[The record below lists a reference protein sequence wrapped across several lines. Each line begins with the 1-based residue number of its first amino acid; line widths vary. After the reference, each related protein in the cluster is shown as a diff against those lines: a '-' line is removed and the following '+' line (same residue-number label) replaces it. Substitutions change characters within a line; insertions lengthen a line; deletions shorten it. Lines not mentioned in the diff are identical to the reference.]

1 MRNAIYGYL
10 AESDNQAKAAYMREV
25 VMPGMA
31 RLLHRPGLRFHT
43 VRTNTTGRNTRW
55 AVIIVTRFSDA
66 RASRRSVVPSGASVP
81 VPSSGLLSSWST
93 RDWSDGIHVADLSPL
108 ERLSSGPPTAPTKSS
123 SSAPATGSILV
134 RGGAFFPV
142 FMPAR
147 LAGSSLGGSFL
158 KLRSI
163 HVGFRLELSTDRGFI
178 ITSPV
183 RSVAIAPAA
192 DPADIM

>member
-1 MRNAIYGYL
+1 VTG
-10 AESDNQAKAAYMREV
+10 EHPSTV
-25 VMPGMA
+25 VQPGA
-31 RLLHRPGLRFHT
+31 H
-43 VRTNTTGRNTRW
+43 
-55 AVIIVTRFSDA
+55 
-66 RASRRSVVPSGASVP
+66 VP
-81 VPSSGLLSSWST
+81 VPSSGVLSSWST
-93 RDWSDGIHVADLSPL
+93 RDWSDGIHVADVAPL
-108 ERLSSGPPTAPTKSS
+108 ERLVVRTANSLYQVIVLS
-123 SSAPATGSILV
+123 PATGNVLV

-158 KLRSI
+158 KLRSV

-183 RSVAIAPAA
+183 RSVAVAPPA

>member
-1 MRNAIYGYL
+1 MT
-10 AESDNQAKAAYMREV
+10 RELPRRV
-25 VMPGMA
+25 VE
-31 RLLHRPGLRFHT
+31 
-43 VRTNTTGRNTRW
+43 
-55 AVIIVTRFSDA
+55 
-66 RASRRSVVPSGASVP
+66 SGAHVP
-81 VPSSGLLSSWST
+81 VPTCGLLSTWSA

-108 ERLSSGPPTAPTKSS
+108 ERVIVRTANSTYEIVVLC
-123 SSAPATGSILV
+123 PATGTILV

-163 HVGFRLELSTDRGFI
+163 HVGFRLELNTERGFI

-183 RSVAIAPAA
+183 RSAAVAPSAEV
-192 DPADIM
+192 M

>member
-1 MRNAIYGYL
+1 
-10 AESDNQAKAAYMREV
+10 MREHQSTV
-25 VMPGMA
+25 VQPGA
-31 RLLHRPGLRFHT
+31 N
-43 VRTNTTGRNTRW
+43 V
-55 AVIIVTRFSDA
+55 
-66 RASRRSVVPSGASVP
+66 SVP
-81 VPSSGLLSSWST
+81 TSGMLSSWST
-93 RDWSDGIHVADLSPL
+93 RDWSDGIHVADGSPL
-108 ERLSSGPPTAPTKSS
+108 ERLNVRTANSIYELIVLS
-123 SSAPATGSILV
+123 PANGNILV

-158 KLRSI
+158 KLRSV